1 MGRRMRSWRKLLI
14 IGVALAAGLS
24 ATAAVA
30 PAAITPTTPQWW
42 NRGTIPLYSTTAA
55 GGETARMPDGTV
67 RTYLAFSGKPAYLAE
82 IDTLTKKV
90 LRMLPLYVPGPPSGE
105 VPADIGAQGAWGVSI
120 DKRGT
125 VYVSTYGYGHVY
137 RLPWKANAVEDLGR
151 PSPRTSFTWEGD
163 ADERGVFYFGTTE
176 GFGAAPLPP
185 GKLFGWDP
193 TTRQYRDY
201 GDFGAKFLYVRS
213 VEAAGGK
220 IYAGLGQTTGF
231 WQVDPRTGKRVEIQ
245 PPPGMPTDKYTYQ
258 MEDEGGYLY
267 ILFAGGT
274 TEQVGWVLDLKTLQW
289 KWRIPGYMGQTITQA
304 DDEGRVYFNVN
315 SELHLF
321 DPRDGT
327 LTPTGFKGGPEQA
340 DKGGVGAG
348 KALARLTDKR
358 VGHELIYGSTGGGDM
373 WTYDPATKQGT
384 FAYADGLVGTP
395 TAPRSLAKGPDGRV
409 YGGGYFQG
417 GLVAYDPK
425 TTKWTEYIFKHQIEG
440 MSQHNGKMYFG
451 VYPNAQLWE
460 YDPAQPFGD
469 ANPKKLFELKDEG
482 QERPWTVVSAGP
494 YVAIGTSP
502 KNTQDN
508 GAVTLYDPATGQR
521 RTWNSGLVEGANQ
534 ISALTYKDGVIYG
547 GSLGCCNPSDNSK
560 HPGQVFALDATSG
573 QVLWRSTPLP
583 EEQGV
588 SGLTFDGQGRL
599 FGLTYGTVF
608 EISPT
613 NGALIRSVQ
622 QFAYNWATVT
632 GFQPRA
638 GNMAYDPGDGAIYAT
653 NGRTRRIDPD
663 TLVDVGPNYVTG
675 FADVSP
681 GPNKFYVQSGL
692 LLEVKW
698 Y

>member
-1 MGRRMRSWRKLLI
+1 MHMRTRLWRRLLI
-14 IGVALAAGLS
+14 AGLAVVAGLS
-24 ATAAVA
+24 ATAAS
-30 PAAITPTTPQWW
+30 TPTTPQWW

-67 RTYLAFSGKPAYLAE
+67 RTYLAFSGKPGYLAE
-82 IDTLTKKV
+82 IDTSTKRV
-90 LRMLPLYVPGPPSGE
+90 MRMLPLYVPGPPSGE
-105 VPADIGAQGAWGVSI
+105 VPADLGAQGAWGVSI

-137 RLPWKANAVEDLGR
+137 RLPWRANVVEDLGR

-163 ADERGVFYFGTTE
+163 TDQRGVFYFGTTE
-176 GFGAAPLPP
+176 GFGTAPLPP
-185 GKLFGWDP
+185 GRLFSWDP
-193 TTRQYRDY
+193 ATRQYRDY
-201 GDFGAKFLYVRS
+201 GDFGSKYLYVRS
-213 VEAAGGK
+213 VEVSGGK
-220 IYAGLGQTTGF
+220 IYAGLGQTTALF
-231 WQVDPRTGKRVEIQ
+231 QVDPRTGKRVEIP

-258 MEDEGGYLY
+258 MEDEAGYLY

-274 TEQVGWVLDLKTLQW
+274 TEQVGWVLDLKTLKW

-304 DDEGRVYFNVN
+304 DKQGRVYLNIN
-315 SELHLF
+315 SELTLF
-321 DPRDGT
+321 DPRDGS
-327 LTPTGFKGGPEQA
+327 LTPTGFQGGAEQA
-340 DKGGVGAG
+340 DKGGLGAG
-348 KALARLTDKR
+348 KALARLVDKR

-395 TAPRSLAKGPDGRV
+395 TAPRSLAKGPDGRI

-417 GLVAYDPK
+417 GLVAYDPA
-425 TTKWTEYIFKHQIEG
+425 TTKWTEYAFKHQIEG
-440 MSQHNGKMYFG
+440 MSAHNGKMYFG

-469 ANPKKLFELKDEG
+469 SNPKKLFELKDEG
-482 QERPWTVVSAGP
+482 QERPWAVVSAGP

-502 KNTQDN
+502 KNSQDN
-508 GAVTLYDPATGQR
+508 GALTLYDPATGQR

-534 ISALTYKDGVIYG
+534 ISTVTYHDGIIYG

-560 HPGQVFALDATSG
+560 HPGQVFALDAATGS
-573 QVLWRSTPLP
+573 VLWRSTPLP

-588 SGLTFDGQGRL
+588 NGLTFDGQGRL
-599 FGLTYGTVF
+599 FGMTYGTVF

-613 NGALIRSVQ
+613 DGSLIRSVKE
-622 QFAYNWATVT
+622 FDYNWSVVT

-638 GNMAYDPGDGAIYAT
+638 VNMEYDPGDGAIYAT

-663 TLVDVGPNYVTG
+663 TLIDMGPNYATG
-675 FADVSP
+675 FAAISP
-681 GPNKFYVQSGL
+681 GPNKFYVQNGI